1 MADARDLKSRGPKG
15 RVGST
20 PTPGTSSPSE
30 FLLRSGEG
38 AMLLLFDSRV
48 AESRFRSMG

>member
-1 MADARDLKSRGPKG
+1 
-15 RVGST
+15 
-20 PTPGTSSPSE
+20 
-30 FLLRSGEG
+30 LRSGEG